1 MNIPWWTCP
10 SCFVSHPDKTAS
22 TESGASL
29 LQAPESRLHILGQN
43 QNNTFKIE
51 SLLHAPDTRLFPMH
65 PSIVART
72 NLFFFFCCFALS
84 TSSPAP
90 LPHPFLHCCQSSFS
104 SSLPEQDQFVRFLV
118 ISDFAQIVQCTYYCP
133 FPSILSK
140 YHPLSF
146 PDSASHLRCDFGT
159 LLLVLTKMSWSLLN
173 AR

>member
-1 MNIPWWTCP
+1 MKIDIFCHLDELSPL
-10 SCFVSHPDKTAS
+10 V
-22 TESGASL
+22 L
-29 LQAPESRLHILGQN
+29 LDIQIKPLRLNLEHLCCQLLIQDCIYWVQY

-72 NLFFFFCCFALS
+72 KLFFFFCCFALS

-118 ISDFAQIVQCTYYCP
+118 ISDSAQIVQCTYYCP

-159 LLLVLTKMSWSLLN
+159 LLLVLTKMS
-173 AR
+173 